1 MDESS
6 SVCVCVFTAVFGG
19 YESLNRQPPAR
30 RLTDRWLCFT
40 YDPRL
45 ASDDWEIVVVEPDF
59 LLDPQRSARQIKML
73 GHPLVREYERSLWID
88 NSVVL
93 DQPPNVIVDEWLR
106 SADLAFCVHSFRESV
121 LDEFLAVLDD
131 SLDDRSRVLE
141 QLDHYARSMP
151 EVLDAR
157 PLWAAVIA
165 RRWTP
170 DVERTMETWWKHV
183 LRYSR
188 RDQLSLIAALETT
201 GLAVERVEVDN
212 HRSPWHQWPIIPDRD
227 TAMRHVTTQDLPR
240 PPMAELRVSQR
251 RLAEAHNRIV
261 ELSSAT
267 AEIEEERRRLEEEL
281 QRSEEERRRL
291 EEQLACL
298 PSGSPR
304 SKLGPHSWTSCTPS
318 GRWKRSIFAR
328 APIRSRTS
336 VIRCPQRSI
345 SCCSSGRIF
354 ADNSMRLGR
363 LAVGGWREDFL
374 GRCVLPVPLEREYV
388 ERECCSRYLDSTLVS
403 PADPAA
409 PSSWF
414 QIDVCAAVSKLAYRC
429 PSSASDGCDIMRSNA
444 LAQSWSERV
453 LAALRGAAST
463 TLPVRD

>member
-1 MDESS
+1 MRAP
-6 SVCVCVFTAVFGG
+6 VCVCVFTAVFGG

-170 DVERTMETWWKHV
+170 GVERTMETWWKHV

-291 EEQLACL
+291 EEQLGVFAE
-298 PSGSPR
+298 R
-304 SKLGPHSWTSCTPS
+304 FAE
-318 GRWKRSIFAR
+318 IEAR
-328 APIRSRTS
+328 AAQLDELHPVRALEAVDLRT
-336 VIRCPQRSI
+336 R
-345 SCCSSGRIF
+345 
-354 ADNSMRLGR
+354 ADSLAYERDSM
-363 LAVGGWREDFL
+363 
-374 GRCVLPVPLEREYV
+374 
-388 ERECCSRYLDSTLVS
+388 S
-403 PADPAA
+403 
-409 PSSWF
+409 
-414 QIDVCAAVSKLAYRC
+414 AAVDQLLLEWTDLRRQLDAIG
-429 PSSASDGCDIMRSNA
+429 ASRS
-444 LAQSWSERV
+444 WRV
-453 LAALRGAAST
+453 ARGLSRALRPARAART
-463 TLPVRD
+463 RIR